1 MGPGGGIKPPAA
13 GHQASSI
20 TYPGKG
26 QGPGTRLSL
35 GPWKREEIWDNP
47 NVLVLL

>member
-1 MGPGGGIKPPAA
+1 MEPVGGIKPPAA
-13 GHQASSI
+13 GHHASSI

-26 QGPGTRLSL
+26 PALKPGRIRA
-35 GPWKREEIWDNP
+35 WEREEIWDNP